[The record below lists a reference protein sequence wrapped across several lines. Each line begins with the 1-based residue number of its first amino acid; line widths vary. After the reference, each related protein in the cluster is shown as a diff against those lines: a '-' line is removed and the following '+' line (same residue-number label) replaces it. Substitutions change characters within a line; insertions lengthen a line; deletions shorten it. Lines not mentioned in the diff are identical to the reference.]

1 MMKELVKHLPRLI
14 VTLVLAVALG
24 HLITIHSVDAQAV
37 NGTLLGTITDSNDA
51 VVPGAIVTIV
61 DVNTNIKRSAT
72 TNESGNYVFGN
83 LPQGTYRV
91 EVEREGFKK
100 SAQTGVEVQVNTTVR
115 RDVQLELGSV
125 AEKVTVT

>member
-1 MMKELVKHLPRLI
+1 MKGLAKHLPRLI
-14 VTLVLAVALG
+14 MTLVLAAALG
-24 HLITIHSVDAQAV
+24 HVVALRSAHAQAV
-37 NGTLLGTITDSNDA
+37 NGSLLGTITDSNDA

-91 EVEREGFKK
+91 EVER
-100 SAQTGVEVQVNTTVR
+100 
-115 RDVQLELGSV
+115 
-125 AEKVTVT
+125 